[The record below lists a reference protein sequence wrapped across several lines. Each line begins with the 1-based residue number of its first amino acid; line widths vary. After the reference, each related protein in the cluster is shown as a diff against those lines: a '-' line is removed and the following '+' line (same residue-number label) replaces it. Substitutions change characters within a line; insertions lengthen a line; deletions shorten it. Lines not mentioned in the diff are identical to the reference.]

1 MICFVDAGVFQR
13 TNAAVAVAAC
23 DMLMRARR
31 GEPLLFPDTAT
42 LSPAT
47 LEGLAST
54 QFAGRAQ
61 IVCGSDASTGCVEA
75 RLALPAGVR
84 TTTTTSLPSNVALC
98 LDGAHT
104 ERSIREAAS
113 WFESLS
119 FVAPAA
125 TDVSMLMFN
134 CGHEK
139 DAVELVLPLSVL
151 AFEKVHICPFDMS
164 RPSRVLP
171 PSLSASV
178 AAYLD
183 HRSERDVDY
192 SAADAA
198 GAAIDLPMWDAFAAE
213 PDTLPLPWQN
223 TLAKLWQGVHT
234 DAALQPYRLREFER
248 ISARAGRLLPAM
260 VSKAVVPAVYPSIAD
275 ALRSVIATAQAR
287 PSTRFK
293 VFVTGS
299 LYLVGGVLAKIL

>member
-1 MICFVDAGVFQR
+1 M
-13 TNAAVAVAAC
+13 AAC
-23 DMLMRARR
+23 DLLMRARR
-31 GEPLLFPDTAT
+31 GEPLVFPDCTT
-42 LSPAT
+42 LSPAV

-61 IVCGSDASTGCVEA
+61 IICGSDASTGCVEA

-84 TTTTTSLPSNVALC
+84 TTATASLPSNVALC

-113 WFESLS
+113 WFESLT
-119 FVAPAA
+119 FIAPAA
-125 TDVSMLMFN
+125 TDVSMLLFN

-171 PSLSASV
+171 PSLAASV

-192 SAADAA
+192 SATDAA
-198 GAAIDLPMWDAFAAE
+198 GATIDLPMWEALATV

-234 DAALQPYRLREFER
+234 DAALQPYRVRELER
-248 ISARAGRLLPAM
+248 ISARSGRALPA
-260 VSKAVVPAVYPSIAD
+260 VASKAPAVPAVYPSIAD
-275 ALRSVIATAQAR
+275 ALRSVVATAQAR

-299 LYLVGGVLAKIL
+299 LYLVGGVLAKLV